1 MNAIPDH
8 HPLKEIARQ
17 VRLDIVEMCRPAGSG
32 HLGGPLSVAD
42 ILTVLYFRELRIDPA
57 RPRWVDRDRM
67 ILSKGHAATALYA
80 TLAERGYLPG
90 TELATFDEIDSRL
103 QAHPDMTALAGLD
116 MSTGS
121 LGQGLSAGVGMAL
134 AARTLGAGW
143 RTYVVLGD
151 GESQEG
157 QVWEASFV
165 AARYG
170 LDNLCA
176 VLDWN
181 GFQQYGWHRPGG
193 SPGDRL
199 NPIEDPAGRWR
210 AIGWRAIELDGH
222 DHAALI
228 AGLDEARAT
237 RGRPTILVARTV
249 KGKGVSFMEGD
260 FRWHSS
266 NLGPDLLA
274 AVHERSWGSS
284 REPAVGC
291 PCPAGS
297 GPGRGPPRA
306 PASATRSWRS
316 VGATRGWWCWT
327 ATSRT
332 PPRSTPSPTPSPSAS
347 SRWASPSRT

>member
-1 MNAIPDH
+1 MAEDQPTAGRGPASAVDVAGLADH
-8 HPLKEIARQ
+8 ARRIRGH
-17 VRLDIVEMCRPAGSG
+17 VLEMVAHVGSG
-32 HLGGPLSVAD
+32 HIGGPLSVAD
-42 ILTVLYFRELRIDPA
+42 ILTVLYFHELRIDPE
-57 RPRWVDRDRM
+57 RPRWDDRDRM
-67 ILSKGHAATALYA
+67 ILSKGHSATALYA
-80 TLAERGYLPG
+80 ALAERGFLPVA
-90 TELATFDEIDSRL
+90 ELATFDEIDSRL
-103 QAHPDMTALAGLD
+103 QAHPDMTALPGLD

-134 AARTLGAGW
+134 AARTLAAGW

-181 GFQQYGWHRPGG
+181 GFQQYGWHRPGAA
-193 SPGDRL
+193 PGDRL
-199 NPIEDPAGRWR
+199 NPIDHPVERWQS
-210 AIGWRAIELDGH
+210 IGWHAIELDGH

-260 FRWHSS
+260 LRWHSS

-274 AVHERSWGSS
+274 
-284 REPAVGC
+284 
-291 PCPAGS
+291 
-297 GPGRGPPRA
+297 RA
-306 PASATRSWRS
+306 RAELGIEA
-316 VGATRGWWCWT
+316 
-327 ATSRT
+327 
-332 PPRSTPSPTPSPSAS
+332 
-347 SRWASPSRT
+347 